1 MFSFLKLC
9 FLILYFYPFFYH
21 WTECFKT
28 CRHFNSTLS
37 FTTSTTFFNVYFRVP
52 PGNLDSRTTIT
63 IGDKTFDVEADDLE
77 LIGDLG
83 RGAYGVVEKMKHIPS
98 GTIMAVKV
106 GVLISCVF

>member
-1 MFSFLKLC
+1 MSH
-9 FLILYFYPFFYH
+9 IVSPQ
-21 WTECFKT
+21 T
-28 CRHFNSTLS
+28 N
-37 FTTSTTFFNVYFRVP
+37 TTSFNVYYRVP

-77 LIGDLG
+77 LICDLG

-106 GVLISCVF
+106 GVLISFWFESVLYVFNLKKILFMIFVGIYFLFCS